1 MTATLI
7 ILPLLAA
14 GLLALAV
21 YEWHVSRQIVRLAQR
36 VHDAMDGCQTVWVR
50 ITWRTRDVPWELHTA
65 DLTLDCL
72 PDLLADHPDLCDA
85 IEHDT
90 AWISFPT
97 HPDRREGGHHG
108 DKANKHDRG

>member
-1 MTATLI
+1 MSLPLI
-7 ILPLLAA
+7 ILPTLAA

-21 YEWHVSRQIVRLAQR
+21 YEWHVSRQLARLAQR
-36 VHDAMDGCQTVWVR
+36 LRDAMDGCQDVWVR
-50 ITWRTRDVPWELHTA
+50 VTWRTWREPWALHAA

-72 PDLLADHPDLCDA
+72 PDLLADHPDLRDA

-97 HPDRREGGHHG
+97 HTDRRKGDRHG
-108 DKANKHDRG
+108 K

>member
-7 ILPLLAA
+7 ILPTLAA
-14 GLLALAV
+14 ILLALAV
-21 YEWHVSRQIVRLAQR
+21 YEWHVSRQIARLAQR
-36 VHDAMDGCQTVWVR
+36 VHDAMDGCQTVWVS
-50 ITWRTRDVPWELHTA
+50 ITWRWSPAWELHTA

-72 PDLLADHPDLCDA
+72 PELLAARPDLRAA

-108 DKANKHDRG
+108 QRHDRG

>member
-1 MTATLI
+1 MSLPLI
-7 ILPLLAA
+7 ILPTLAA
-14 GLLALAV
+14 GLLALAI
-21 YEWHVSRQIVRLAQR
+21 YEWHVSRQIERLAQR

-97 HPDRREGGHHG
+97 HPDHRKGGHHG
-108 DKANKHDRG
+108 DRHDRG

>member
-14 GLLALAV
+14 GLLALAI
-21 YEWHVSRQIVRLAQR
+21 YEWHVSRQIERLAQR
-36 VHDAMDGCQTVWVR
+36 VHDAMDGCQTVWVS
-50 ITWRTRDVPWELHTA
+50 ITWRWSPAWELHTA

-72 PDLLADHPDLCDA
+72 PDLLADRPDLRDA

-97 HPDRREGGHHG
+97 HPDHREGGHHG
-108 DKANKHDRG
+108 DRHDRG

>member
-1 MTATLI
+1 MTTTLI

-14 GLLALAV
+14 GLLALAI
-21 YEWHVSRQIVRLAQR
+21 YEWHVSRQIERLAPR
-36 VHDAMDGCQTVWVR
+36 VHDAMDGCQGVWVR
-50 ITWRTRDVPWELHTA
+50 ITWRTWDVPWDLHAA

-72 PDLLADHPDLCDA
+72 PELLADQPDLRDA

-97 HPDRREGGHHG
+97 HPDHRKGGHHG
-108 DKANKHDRG
+108 QRHDRG

>member
-1 MTATLI
+1 MSMPLI

-14 GLLALAV
+14 GLLALAI
-21 YEWHVSRQIVRLAQR
+21 YEWHVSRQIERLAQR

-108 DKANKHDRG
+108 NQNQRHDRG